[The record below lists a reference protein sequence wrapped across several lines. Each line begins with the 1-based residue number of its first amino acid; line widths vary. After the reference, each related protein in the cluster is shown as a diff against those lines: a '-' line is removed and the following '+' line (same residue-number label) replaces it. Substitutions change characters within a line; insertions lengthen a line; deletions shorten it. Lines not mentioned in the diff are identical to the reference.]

1 MYNGM
6 SSNVLQQ
13 QQRQEQAQQQQQ
25 QLQLV
30 QEYKS
35 TARKR
40 ILIVNHEYDVSFALK
55 LVLEEEGQVLYNKM
69 NCFQA
74 DSLNDSILALNNF
87 EKGLYDLLIIAVV
100 MPKMNGFELAKEIKK
115 IDDKVKICF
124 IIAGEIPSKVRFDV
138 AASSSSSSVQG
149 EGEGGGYLDKF
160 IRLPIENKD
169 LIEQIGR
176 ITHS

>member
-6 SSNVLQQ
+6 SSNLLQ
-13 QQRQEQAQQQQQ
+13 QQRQEQAQQ

-40 ILIVNHEYDVSFALK
+40 ILIVNHEDDVSFALK

-69 NCFQA
+69 NCFQV
-74 DSLNDSILALNNF
+74 DSFNDSILASNNF

-138 AASSSSSSVQG
+138 ASSSSSVQG